1 MCKKSK
7 WNVWGSSEVNIGRSA
22 NRRVPVC
29 QNFSLTDAF
38 RQTEKARFGSDV
50 PLCRTRLFRQTRKWM
65 FGIEPPVCRKRTWT
79 DSSDKLVKRYSG
91 RQFLFDGKNISGRLW
106 KLITRRPPELNGKD
120 TWHSTGKLSSEDQW
134 LCSETTI
141 ALLGYRWRIVAS
153 CARKRS
159 TVMLGND
166 YRSARMWMNVLL
178 QIMLGKYHL
187 FLLPVILR

>member
-1 MCKKSK
+1 MLVATRESCQGNKETRRRDDKVKIRVVDFPLRRHRSFR
-7 WNVWGSSEVNIGRSA
+7 SSLPGVVDVRRGEK

-120 TWHSTGKLSSEDQW
+120 TWHSTGKLSSER
-134 LCSETTI
+134 I
-141 ALLGYRWRIVAS
+141 NGY
-153 CARKRS
+153 ARKR
-159 TVMLGND
+159 
-166 YRSARMWMNVLL
+166 LL
-178 QIMLGKYHL
+178 LC
-187 FLLPVILR
+187 